1 MFVRETPVADDSDYA
16 VEVRA
21 HAGQEIARQEASRRG
36 IKGFA
41 DFTRES
47 AKKGS
52 EVSVAGVLVMAAD
65 TGRVLL
71 LQRSFADQEDPA
83 RGKWEA
89 PGGHIEDGE
98 TPWQGAM
105 REWCEETGHEFP
117 NGSLVEHWTS
127 NGIYEMFLYRVAS
140 EDSVQ
145 INLDH
150 EDRHTINPDDP
161 DGDDT
166 ESMAWWTIQDI
177 ADNPSM
183 RKEFRAGLRWQMLKR
198 ESEVRAP

>member
-1 MFVRETPVADDSDYA
+1 MFVREAPIDQDSDYA

-21 HAGQEIARQEASRRG
+21 HAGQEIARQEAARRG
-36 IKGFA
+36 LRH
-41 DFTRES
+41 T
-47 AKKGS
+47 AKKA
-52 EVSVAGVLVMAAD
+52 EVSVAGVLVMASD

-71 LQRSFADQEDPA
+71 LQRSYADQEDPA

-89 PGGHIEDGE
+89 PGGHLEDGE
-98 TPWQGAM
+98 TPLQGAM
-105 REWCEETGHEFP
+105 REWCEETGHHFP
-117 NGSLVEHWTS
+117 DGEVVEHWTS
-127 NGIYEMFLYRVAS
+127 GGIYEMFLYRIAS
-140 EDSVQ
+140 ERAVQ

-166 ESMAWWTIQDI
+166 EAMAWWSIEDI

-183 RKEFRAGLRWQMLKR
+183 RKEFRAGLRWRLLYR
-198 ESEVRAP
+198 EAEADK

>member
-1 MFVRETPVADDSDYA
+1 MFVRETPLSQDSDYA

-21 HAGQEIARQEASRRG
+21 HAGQEAARREMDRRG
-36 IKGFA
+36 LHH
-41 DFTRES
+41 T
-47 AKKGS
+47 AKKKETG
-52 EVSVAGVLVMAAD
+52 VSVAGVLVMASD

-71 LQRSFADQEDPA
+71 LQRSFADEEDPA

-127 NGIYEMFLYRVAS
+127 NDIYEMFLYRVAS
-140 EDSVQ
+140 EESVQ

-166 ESMAWWTIQDI
+166 EAMAWWTIKDI

-183 RKEFRAGLRWQMLKR
+183 RKEFRSGLRWHLLRR
-198 ESEVRAP
+198 ESEAGSA